1 VLWIER
7 FETFEQLRHAVRSF
21 AHRYN
26 REWLLERHGY
36 RTPGRGARTPARP
49 CRAMIISDRISEARP
64 ETASRVAREAAKKW
78 GYA

>member
-1 VLWIER
+1 VPSVAR
-7 FETFEQLRHAVRSF
+7 G
-21 AHRYN
+21 YN

-36 RTPGRGARTPARP
+36 RTPAEARETPARH

-64 ETASRVAREAAKKW
+64 KTASRVAREAAKKW